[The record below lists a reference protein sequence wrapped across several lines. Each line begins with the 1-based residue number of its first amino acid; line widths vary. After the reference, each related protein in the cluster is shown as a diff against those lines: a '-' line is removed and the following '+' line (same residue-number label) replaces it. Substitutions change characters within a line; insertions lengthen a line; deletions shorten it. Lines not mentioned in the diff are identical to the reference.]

1 MSQGRNISS
10 NILDLNDMFNIK
22 IKIAEFLFDFD
33 TIISF
38 KKSITTSITQL
49 LHWYRVKI
57 KV

>member
-1 MSQGRNISS
+1 
-10 NILDLNDMFNIK
+10 MFNIK

-49 LHWYRVKI
+49 LH
-57 KV
+57 